1 VTDPSSATRRSRVL
15 RRVALVVALVVGL
28 VLIAA
33 TWVGVR
39 ALLAKSE
46 LEALLPLVEPIKAA
60 AADGDLESLRELATD
75 AQGHAEQAAQLT
87 GDPVWRAAEIV
98 PWIGPNLAAV
108 RTVSASL
115 DGMASGSLPLLD
127 VADAATTS
135 DGSTD
140 LAVLADAQGPL
151 EAAAEAFAAAD
162 TALARIDPAPL
173 LTPVAEGVTAATR
186 LAAQV
191 SPGLSS
197 AAQAMGVIPGM
208 IGLDGPRTILVALQN
223 SAELRTG
230 GGITGSFVL
239 LTADAGRLMIV
250 DQADSSDFPAL
261 ARPIIELPEAITA
274 IEGDDIGRFVQNA
287 SLTSDFAV
295 TAELARAWW
304 ARYSDVVPD
313 AVVSIDL
320 DVIAALLT
328 SAGPVELPDGTTV
341 DSKNLLD
348 RVLVEPY
355 LTLSQE
361 QQTLFQRLVTTT
373 ALDHILERG
382 IDPLDWMS
390 ALAAPVAEGRVS
402 LWSSVPDEQAII
414 ADSVLGGPLARL
426 DQAGENGFAA
436 YLNDV
441 TGGKMD
447 SLLDVGIA
455 SGWAMCRADDRAD
468 VAIRITL
475 TNTAPPA
482 ATSWPWSMTGGGN
495 YGVPAG
501 SIGTDVT
508 VAAPP
513 GTFPG
518 GVTDP
523 SGTLQQSVDREVS
536 GHPSSRV
543 RVVLAPGE
551 STTLEFRHVA
561 AEPGEPD
568 EPIILHTPTMHD
580 VTAETADIACG

>member
-1 VTDPSSATRRSRVL
+1 VTDPSSATRRSLVL

-28 VLIAA
+28 MLIAA

-39 ALLAKSE
+39 AVLAKSE

-60 AADGDLESLRELATD
+60 AADGDLESLRELATE

-98 PWIGPNLAAV
+98 PWVGPNLAAV

-115 DGMASGSLPLLD
+115 DGMASGALPLLD
-127 VADAATTS
+127 VADAARAS

-151 EAAAEAFAAAD
+151 EAAAEAFATAD

-173 LTPVAEGVTAATR
+173 LAPVAEGVTAATR

-197 AAQAMGVIPGM
+197 AAQAMGVLPGM
-208 IGLDGPRTILVALQN
+208 IGLNGPRTILVALQN

-261 ARPIIELPEAITA
+261 ARPIIELPETITA

-390 ALAAPVAEGRVS
+390 ALAAPVDEGRVS

-561 AEPGEPD
+561 AGPGVPD

-580 VTAETADIACG
+580 VTPETADIACG